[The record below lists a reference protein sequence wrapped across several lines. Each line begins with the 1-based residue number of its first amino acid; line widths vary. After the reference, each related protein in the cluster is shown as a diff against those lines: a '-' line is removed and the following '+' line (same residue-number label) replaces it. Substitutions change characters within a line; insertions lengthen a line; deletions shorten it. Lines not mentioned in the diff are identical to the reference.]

1 MPTFV
6 APGIAVLESEEV
18 AVFDALETRFQDIA
32 VALGARP
39 ATGPALL
46 PEEGL
51 ARLDFFR
58 NFPHLGLPVTT
69 LTDQARAELACG
81 EASTP
86 SPEHPLLATG
96 CYLPT
101 ATCYGLLVAQQD
113 RDMDTPEVLTSIG
126 RCFRNEEHYDGLRRL
141 RAFHMREAIYLGSQE
156 GVVDHLSRATEFV
169 LGLADQLG
177 IKVRKEPATD
187 PFYLGDGA
195 RSLLNQLD
203 PVKFEFESDDGTA
216 IASVNRHRN
225 FFGERL
231 GISFEGEPAYS
242 GCLAFG
248 VERWVHALLH
258 VHGDAR
264 RALAAIHESEV

>member
-6 APGIAVLESEEV
+6 APGIAVLGSEE
-18 AVFDALETRFQDIA
+18 AALFDALEGRFQDIA
-32 VALGARP
+32 DALGGRP
-39 ATGPALL
+39 VAGPALL
-46 PEEGL
+46 PETDL

-58 NFPHLGLPVTT
+58 NFPHLAQPVAT
-69 LTDQARAELACG
+69 LTDRSREELAQG
-81 EASTP
+81 EATTP
-86 SPEHPLLATG
+86 SPEHPLVSTG

-101 ATCYGLLVAQQD
+101 ATCYGLLVSLQE
-113 RDMDTPEVLTSIG
+113 RSIETPEVITSIG
-126 RCFRNEEHYDGLRRL
+126 RCFRNEDHYDGLRRL
-141 RAFHMREAIYLGSQE
+141 RAFHMREVLHVGSQE
-156 GVVDHLSRATEFV
+156 GVVDHLSRSTELV

-177 IKVRKEPATD
+177 IKVRKEGATD
-187 PFYLGDGA
+187 PFYLGDGS

-203 PVKFEFESDDGTA
+203 PVKFEFLSDDGTA

-231 GISFEGEPAYS
+231 GISFAAESAYS

-248 VERWVHALLH
+248 VERWVHALLQ

-264 RALAAIHESEV
+264 RALVAINESAA